1 MNNIPEL
8 LVLGYLFAS
17 LTILRDGT
25 TMDNTDATSIVLEDL
40 KRGYPGLDK
49 DTGGS
54 HRIAAIVCLD
64 SQKHASDVNCEMKS
78 LKETKT
84 MLRLTW
90 NEAVT
95 QQMKNT
101 WHDRR
106 EATEMGAAG
115 VAILVILAF
124 TEYTVLR
131 RMDIDEK
138 TGMDY
143 WLSKSANVRDLTENF
158 LKGDARLEVA
168 GRRSASSGTIREVV
182 RGKLKRSKKSDKTGT
197 PAYVIVMEFSRP
209 EIYFETRM
217 ADL

>member
-1 MNNIPEL
+1 
-8 LVLGYLFAS
+8 
-17 LTILRDGT
+17 
-25 TMDNTDATSIVLEDL
+25 MDDTDATIIVLEDL
-40 KRGYPGLDK
+40 KRGYPGLDE
-49 DTGGS
+49 DAGAT
-54 HRIAAIVCLD
+54 HRKAAMVCLD
-64 SQKHASDVNCEMKS
+64 SKDHKSGVHCEMKS
-78 LKETKT
+78 LKETLS
-84 MLRLTW
+84 MLRITW

-95 QQMKNT
+95 RQMKNT
-101 WHDRR
+101 RYDRR

-143 WLSKSANVRDLTENF
+143 WLSKSANANNLTENF
-158 LKGDARLEVA
+158 LLGDARLEVA
-168 GRRSASSGTIREVV
+168 GRRSASTDTV
-182 RGKLKRSKKSDKTGT
+182 RRIVQSKLDRSTKSDVTGT

-209 EIYFETRM
+209 EIFFETRM

>member
-1 MNNIPEL
+1 MKDTN
-8 LVLGYLFAS
+8 A
-17 LTILRDGT
+17 T
-25 TMDNTDATSIVLEDL
+25 TLALEDL

-54 HRIAAIVCLD
+54 HRIAAMVCLD
-64 SQKHASDVNCEMKS
+64 SQKHVSGVNCEMKS
-78 LKETKT
+78 LKETT
-84 MLRLTW
+84 SILRLAW

-101 WHDRR
+101 WYDRR
-106 EATEMGAAG
+106 EASEMGAAG
-115 VAILVILAF
+115 LAILVILAF

-143 WLSKSANVRDLTENF
+143 WLSKNANVGNLTENF

-168 GRRSASSGTIREVV
+168 GRRSASTGTIRDIVQS
-182 RGKLKRSKKSDKTGT
+182 KLKRSTKSDETGT

>member
-1 MNNIPEL
+1 
-8 LVLGYLFAS
+8 
-17 LTILRDGT
+17 
-25 TMDNTDATSIVLEDL
+25 MDNTDATAIVLEDL

-54 HRIAAIVCLD
+54 HRIAAMVCLD
-64 SQKHASDVNCEMKS
+64 SQKHESGVHCEMKS
-78 LKETKT
+78 LKETT
-84 MLRLTW
+84 SMLRLTW

-101 WHDRR
+101 WYDRR
-106 EATEMGAAG
+106 EASEMGAAG
-115 VAILVILAF
+115 LAILVILAF

-143 WLSKSANVRDLTENF
+143 WLSKNANIGNLTENF
-158 LKGDARLEVA
+158 LQGDARLEVA
-168 GRRSASSGTIREVV
+168 GRRSASTDIIRGIVQS
-182 RGKLKRSKKSDKTGT
+182 KLKRSTKSDKTGK

>member
-1 MNNIPEL
+1 M
-8 LVLGYLFAS
+8 
-17 LTILRDGT
+17 
-25 TMDNTDATSIVLEDL
+25 
-40 KRGYPGLDK
+40 
-49 DTGGS
+49 
-54 HRIAAIVCLD
+54 VCLN
-64 SQKHASDVNCEMKS
+64 SQKHESGVHCEMKS
-78 LKETKT
+78 LKETKS
-84 MLRLTW
+84 MLRLSW

-106 EATEMGAAG
+106 EASEIGAVG
-115 VAILVILAF
+115 VAILVILEF

-143 WLSKSANVRDLTENF
+143 WLSKNANVGDLTENF
-158 LKGDARLEVA
+158 LQGDARLEVA
-168 GRRSASSGTIREVV
+168 GRRSASTGTIRGIVESK
-182 RGKLKRSKKSDKTGT
+182 RKRSKKSDETGT

-209 EIYFETRM
+209 EIFFETRM

>member
-1 MNNIPEL
+1 MKDTN
-8 LVLGYLFAS
+8 A
-17 LTILRDGT
+17 T
-25 TMDNTDATSIVLEDL
+25 TLALEDL

-54 HRIAAIVCLD
+54 HRIAAMICLD
-64 SQKHASDVNCEMKS
+64 SQKHVSGVNCEMKS
-78 LKETKT
+78 LKETT
-84 MLRLTW
+84 SMLRLSW

-101 WHDRR
+101 WYDRR
-106 EATEMGAAG
+106 EASEMGAAG
-115 VAILVILAF
+115 LAILVILAF

-143 WLSKSANVRDLTENF
+143 WLSKNANVGNLTENF

-168 GRRSASSGTIREVV
+168 GRRSASTGTIRDIVQS
-182 RGKLKRSKKSDKTGT
+182 KLKRSTKSDETGT

>member
-1 MNNIPEL
+1 MEDAN
-8 LVLGYLFAS
+8 A
-17 LTILRDGT
+17 T
-25 TMDNTDATSIVLEDL
+25 TLALEDL

-49 DTGGS
+49 DAGAS
-54 HRIAAIVCLD
+54 HRKAAMVCLD
-64 SQKHASDVNCEMKS
+64 SKEHESGVYCEMKS
-78 LKETKT
+78 LKETMS

-101 WHDRR
+101 WYDRR
-106 EATEMGAAG
+106 EASEMGAAG
-115 VAILVILAF
+115 LAILVILAF
-124 TEYTVLR
+124 TEYTILR

-143 WLSKSANVRDLTENF
+143 WLSKSANVGNLTENF

-168 GRRSASSGTIREVV
+168 GRRSASTGTIRGIVES
-182 RGKLKRSKKSDKTGT
+182 KLKRSKKSDKSGT

>member
-1 MNNIPEL
+1 MD
-8 LVLGYLFAS
+8 
-17 LTILRDGT
+17 TTDGIT
-25 TMDNTDATSIVLEDL
+25 IVLEDL

-54 HRIAAIVCLD
+54 HRIAAMVCLD
-64 SQKHASDVNCEMKS
+64 SQKHASGVNCEMKS
-78 LKETKT
+78 LKETT
-84 MLRLTW
+84 SMLRLAW

-101 WHDRR
+101 WYDRR
-106 EATEMGAAG
+106 EASEMGAAG
-115 VAILVILAF
+115 LAVLVILAF

-143 WLSKSANVRDLTENF
+143 WLSKNANVGNLTENF
-158 LKGDARLEVA
+158 LQGDARLEVA
-168 GRRSASSGTIREVV
+168 GRRSASTGTIRGVV
-182 RGKLKRSKKSDKTGT
+182 QSKLKRSTKSDKTGT